1 MKRLSMFF
9 IFLITAAMVL
19 AACGGGGGAAN
30 PTSGSNTGSSGG
42 GASVTPGA
50 SGIKDA
56 TLLGKWISADGGN
69 GYNFKDDFSVIIT
82 SVGEDTPSNYNIT
95 EGGNGS
101 GKVQIAESGSVV
113 TWDYKITNDTLDMT
127 TPDGRARKLRKTT

>member
-1 MKRLSMFF
+1 MKRLSTFF
-9 IFLITAAMVL
+9 VFLITAAMVL

-30 PTSGSNTGSSGG
+30 PTGSSNTGSSS

-69 GYNFKDDFSVIIT
+69 GYNFKDDYSVIVT
-82 SVGEDTPSNYNIT
+82 AVGEDTPSNYNIT
-95 EGGNGS
+95 DGGKGS

-127 TPDGRARKLRKTT
+127 TPDGRARKLKKTT

>member
-1 MKRLSMFF
+1 MKRLTMFF
-9 IFLITAAMVL
+9 VFLITAAMVL

-30 PTSGSNTGSSGG
+30 PTGSSNTGSSG

-56 TLLGKWISADGGN
+56 SLLGKWISADGAS
-69 GYNFKDDFSVIIT
+69 GYNFKDDYSVVIT

-95 EGGNGS
+95 DGGKGS
-101 GKVQIAESGSVV
+101 GKVQIAESGGVV

-127 TPDGRARKLRKTT
+127 TPDGRARKFKKTT